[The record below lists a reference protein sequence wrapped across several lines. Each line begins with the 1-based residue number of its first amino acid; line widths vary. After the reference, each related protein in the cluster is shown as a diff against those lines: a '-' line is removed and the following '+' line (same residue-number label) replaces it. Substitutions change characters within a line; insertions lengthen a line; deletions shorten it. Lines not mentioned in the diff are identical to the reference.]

1 MIIVL
6 YGTDT
11 YRSSQ
16 KLKGLK
22 EKFVREVDPSG
33 LNLIELDGENITVD
47 AFHSAVSSV
56 SFLARKRM
64 VIVTDLITKNK
75 AQTISKDIAEALSD
89 DLGDDTIIIFWES
102 KPNGNNSLLKF
113 LKKQKFVYE
122 FSFLDQRDVQHWIV
136 QRIKE
141 LGGSIETSA
150 VLMLSEYL
158 GSDLHIVENEI
169 QELIA
174 YGRHRSIG
182 PHDVEQMVHSQFDNI
197 VFHFIDALCARDARR
212 AYRLLND
219 QFSSGAH
226 ELYLLTML
234 IRQFRI
240 LLMLKD
246 FQDAHGMVNH
256 GELSSVAK
264 KLSLHPYVVKK
275 SLGQSA
281 KFDIAELKR
290 IYFQLMKIDEALK
303 TSGGNSRVHFDLLLA
318 KIV

>member
-169 QELIA
+169 QKLIA
-174 YGRHRSIG
+174 YARHRSIG

-197 VFHFIDALCARDARR
+197 VFHFIDALCA
-212 AYRLLND
+212 
-219 QFSSGAH
+219 
-226 ELYLLTML
+226 
-234 IRQFRI
+234 
-240 LLMLKD
+240 
-246 FQDAHGMVNH
+246 
-256 GELSSVAK
+256 
-264 KLSLHPYVVKK
+264 P
-275 SLGQSA
+275 
-281 KFDIAELKR
+281 
-290 IYFQLMKIDEALK
+290 
-303 TSGGNSRVHFDLLLA
+303 
-318 KIV
+318 